1 MKTVII
7 EYARISPA
15 VLANRIG
22 NAFHCLTNW
31 KDIDED
37 YFEFNVYGC
46 TELAELEDV
55 LAEYVQY
62 LAFFYF
68 NAIGARTVL
77 ARVVYYTTRPRILS
91 SEKFKKF
98 AQIFFPKFVH
108 FFVQLLLTSHRD
120 YGIIIIARGKWLD
133 LLTK

>member
-15 VLANRIG
+15 VLANRIS

-37 YFEFNVYGC
+37 YFEFSVYGC

-98 AQIFFPKFVH
+98 AQIFFPKIVH
-108 FFVQLLLTSHRD
+108 FFV
-120 YGIIIIARGKWLD
+120 
-133 LLTK
+133 